1 MTMTQQCL
9 VEAPRREPQTN
20 LRNHW
25 MLTILKVFLG
35 SGLRKRRDFVDLRE
49 LSAYL
54 QRDLGFVD
62 GRKPFDD

>member
-9 VEAPRREPQTN
+9 AEAPRREQQTN
-20 LRNHW
+20 LPNHW
-25 MLTILKVFLG
+25 MPTILKALG
-35 SGLRKRRDFVDLRE
+35 WRLRKRRDFVDLRE
-49 LSAYL
+49 LSPYL

>member
-9 VEAPRREPQTN
+9 AEAPRREQQTN
-20 LRNHW
+20 LPNHW
-25 MLTILKVFLG
+25 MPTILKVLG
-35 SGLRKRRDFVDLRE
+35 LGLRKRRDFVDLRE
-49 LSAYL
+49 LSPYL

>member
-9 VEAPRREPQTN
+9 ADAPRRATQTN
-20 LRNHW
+20 LPNQW
-25 MLTILKVFLG
+25 MPTILKVLG
-35 SGLRKRRDFVDLRE
+35 LGLRKRRDFVDLRE
-49 LSAYL
+49 LSPYL

>member
-9 VEAPRREPQTN
+9 AEAPRRAKQTN
-20 LRNHW
+20 RPNHW
-25 MLTILKVFLG
+25 MPTILTVLG
-35 SGLRKRRDFVDLRE
+35 LGLRKRRDFVDLRE
-49 LSAYL
+49 LSPYL